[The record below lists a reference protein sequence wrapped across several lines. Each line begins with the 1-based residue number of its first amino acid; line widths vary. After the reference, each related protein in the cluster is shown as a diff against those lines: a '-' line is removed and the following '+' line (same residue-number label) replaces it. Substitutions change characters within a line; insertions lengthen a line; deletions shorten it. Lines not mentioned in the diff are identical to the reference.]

1 MARGMT
7 YEQAFERAKQRTS
20 DGIPSTP
27 TRDKHSLGGW
37 DVRRVPLYSAFP
49 RYSNRLRGAE
59 WRRARMVIA
68 RNLSERVAEEQVRE
82 IREMY
87 SRGMGTQKEIGE
99 CYGISHVTVHSIVTR
114 KTWKGIAD
122 A

>member
-1 MARGMT
+1 MT
-7 YEQAFERAKQRTS
+7 YQQAVERAKQRTA
-20 DGIPSTP
+20 DGIPSVP
-27 TRDKHSLGGW
+27 APEKSRLGGW
-37 DVRRVPLYSAFP
+37 GVDRVPLYSAFP
-49 RYSNRLRGAE
+49 RYTHRPRGAE

-68 RNLSERVAEEQVRE
+68 QNLSERVTEEQVRE

-99 CYGISHVTVHSIVTR
+99 CYGISAVTVHSIVTR
-114 KTWKGIAD
+114 KTWKGVPD

>member
-1 MARGMT
+1 VT
-7 YEQAFERAKQRTS
+7 YEQAVERAKARTA
-20 DGIPSTP
+20 DGIPSVP
-27 TRDKHSLGGW
+27 APAKHELGGW
-37 DVRRVPLYSAFP
+37 CVDRVPLYSAFP
-49 RYSNRLRGAE
+49 RYTNRLRGAE

-68 RNLSERVAEEQVRE
+68 RNLSERVTEEQVRE

-99 CYGISHVTVHSIVTR
+99 CYGVSPTTVHSIVTR
-114 KTWKGIAD
+114 KTWKGIPD